1 MLVKDDEGE
10 KNIVINRPIE
20 NRQDGCIFSIKEFF
34 EKVFK

>member
-20 NRQDGCIFSIKEFF
+20 NRQDGLDSDKGIL
-34 EKVFK
+34 